1 MADNW
6 IGTGDGPKEDEVIEE
21 PTHEYDDTVVIG
33 VREESYDESMYT
45 GEDGISDMYHDD
57 VHIDNMDE
65 VEDDMQIT
73 KAAIR
78 KYRILRN
85 AYVKLD
91 SLPLSFGIPAYSDDI
106 SDEDIAKRFRVD
118 LADTI
123 RETRINIAD
132 IEDDSVDEMQFEN
145 RIVYHALKRFRLTA
159 SAFFK
164 FSTAVDGK
172 TVDKTQ
178 VPKMLK
184 AILDEYDNEYKKWML
199 SSTGSLW
206 NRSATLNS
214 R

>member
-6 IGTGDGPKEDEVIEE
+6 IGTGDIPEETEKDLHDSVED
-21 PTHEYDDTVVIG
+21 TAVVG
-33 VREESYDESMYT
+33 VYEDFYEEST
-45 GEDGISDMYHDD
+45 HADGNNIADVYHDG
-57 VHIDNMDE
+57 VHIVNTDD
-65 VEDDMQIT
+65 VEDDAKMT
-73 KAAIR
+73 NAAIR

-85 AYVKLD
+85 AYIKLD
-91 SLPLSFGIPAYSDDI
+91 SLPLIFGIPAYDDNMT
-106 SDEDIAKRFRVD
+106 DEDIAKRFNVD
-118 LADTI
+118 LADTV

-132 IEDDSVDEMQFEN
+132 IEDNSVDEMQFEN

>member
-6 IGTGDGPKEDEVIEE
+6 IGTGDMPEETEKDLHDSAEDTAIVGV
-21 PTHEYDDTVVIG
+21 HEDFY
-33 VREESYDESMYT
+33 EESMYA
-45 GEDGISDMYHDD
+45 DGNNIADVYHDGA
-57 VHIDNMDE
+57 HIVNTDE
-65 VEDDMQIT
+65 VEDDAKMT
-73 KAAIR
+73 DAAIR

-85 AYVKLD
+85 AYIKLD
-91 SLPLSFGIPAYSDDI
+91 SLPLSFGIPAYDDNMT
-106 SDEDIAKRFRVD
+106 DEEIAKRFKVD
-118 LADTI
+118 LADTV

-132 IEDDSVDEMQFEN
+132 IEDNSVDEMQFEN

-184 AILDEYDNEYKKWML
+184 SILDEYDNEYKKWML

>member
-6 IGTGDGPKEDEVIEE
+6 IGTGDESVDNTET
-21 PTHEYDDTVVIG
+21 THEYDDTGVIS
-33 VREESYDESMYT
+33 VQENSYDESMCT
-45 GEDGISDMYHDD
+45 DGNDIYHDEANICNSD
-57 VHIDNMDE
+57 D
-65 VEDDMQIT
+65 VEDNTQIT
-73 KAAIR
+73 STATR

-85 AYVKLD
+85 AYIKLD
-91 SLPLSFGIPAYSDDI
+91 SLPLSFGIPAYSDDM
-106 SDEDIAKRFRVD
+106 SDEEIAKRFRVD

-123 RETRINIAD
+123 RETRMEIAD

-178 VPKMLK
+178 VPKMLQQ
-184 AILDEYDNEYKKWML
+184 IISELDDEYKNWRL
-199 SSTGSLW
+199 HSTGSLW
-206 NRSATLNS
+206 NREATLNMG
-214 R
+214 